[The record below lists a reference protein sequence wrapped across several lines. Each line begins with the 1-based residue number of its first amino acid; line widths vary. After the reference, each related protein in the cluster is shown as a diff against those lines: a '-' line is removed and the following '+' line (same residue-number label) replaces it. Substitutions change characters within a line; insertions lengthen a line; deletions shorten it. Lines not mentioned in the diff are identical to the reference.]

1 MAVMSRSPGGPQGQS
16 NAVCLCGVF
25 VSSGCPNK
33 AQQAVG
39 FNDRHLPSRFWRS
52 RSQRWPIR
60 LLVRTLPGL
69 QTAPCSQCP
78 HTADRCHLP
87 VALPIGTDPSVGAP
101 PSWPDAFPLGLK
113 ASAGDLAG
121 TQTLRPWHVV
131 TLATLWPSQEL
142 PLNGCHCVGDC
153 RV

>member
-87 VALPIGTDPSVGAP
+87 WLFLLALIPAWGLLPHGPTPS
-101 PSWPDAFPLGLK
+101 
-113 ASAGDLAG
+113 
-121 TQTLRPWHVV
+121 PW
-131 TLATLWPSQEL
+131 
-142 PLNGCHCVGDC
+142 G
-153 RV
+153 